1 MRRIEPPT
9 LVVSDALELARVER
23 VSLSP
28 AQEILVL
35 PRTERVKWVPGAG
48 EKWRRATGAAPLEPF
63 GATEVDGL
71 RPYRQGTPASRIHWA
86 AFARGAGLLE
96 RRLRADTETRP
107 LVVVD
112 ARVDESAHSSEHLD
126 AAVRAAASLVLELG
140 TRTGCGLLLP
150 GEYRPLEVES
160 DLIAWPVARAR
171 LALVEGGP
179 GTRAPGLAPGARSA
193 QVLYVAAAAHARL
206 PPGLAGAGV
215 RAAILVVPKG
225 LANQPR
231 QRASFEV
238 AGCVGFVVGAGRRV
252 QGARSVSTNT
262 QVAVLAPLRKDQ
274 GPRPRAI
281 AKGHDRP
288 LIRLL
293 SFGALGLYGVVRWGT
308 LMNPA
313 PTGRLLG
320 LLAVA
325 LLLAGLGP
333 VLVERERAG
342 AALRGATEPLT
353 ALGAPIALIA
363 ILAVFPISG
372 VPLSWTIHLRVADT
386 ANGIG
391 QGLSA
396 LPGIFVP
403 YAGINQWVRVTML
416 LGAAVLLLDAALPPG
431 VRAGPRSGICAARA
445 PLCR

>member
-1 MRRIEPPT
+1 VKRAGAAAVSGLVLILVALMFNAAPLFVPGIAITLLGVAAPAWVTLAAGGATIERTLASERVVEDEPIEATIEVRRGPWGLPGAAVDDPLSGEPISIRGPMSIISGGNSASVRIVASFPRRGVRRIDPPT
-9 LVVSDALELARVER
+9 LIVSDALELARVER
-23 VSLSP
+23 VSPSP

-112 ARVDESAHSSEHLD
+112 ARVDESVHSSDHLD

-150 GEYRPLEVES
+150 GEYRPLEVET
-160 DLIAWPVARAR
+160 DLIAWPVAHAR

-193 QVLYVAAAAHARL
+193 QVLYVAAAPHARL
-206 PPGLAGAGV
+206 PAGLASAGV
-215 RAAILVVPKG
+215 RAAILVVPKA

-231 QRASFEV
+231 QQASFEV

-252 QGARSVSTNT
+252 
-262 QVAVLAPLRKDQ
+262 
-274 GPRPRAI
+274 
-281 AKGHDRP
+281 
-288 LIRLL
+288 
-293 SFGALGLYGVVRWGT
+293 
-308 LMNPA
+308 
-313 PTGRLLG
+313 
-320 LLAVA
+320 
-325 LLLAGLGP
+325 
-333 VLVERERAG
+333 RERA
-342 AALRGATEPLT
+342 A
-353 ALGAPIALIA
+353 
-363 ILAVFPISG
+363 
-372 VPLSWTIHLRVADT
+372 
-386 ANGIG
+386 
-391 QGLSA
+391 
-396 LPGIFVP
+396 
-403 YAGINQWVRVTML
+403 
-416 LGAAVLLLDAALPPG
+416 
-431 VRAGPRSGICAARA
+431 
-445 PLCR
+445 

>member
-1 MRRIEPPT
+1 MKRAGAVAVSGLVLILVALTFEAAPLFVPGVAITLLGIVAPAWVTLAARSASIERTLGSERVIEDEPIEATIEVRRGPWGLPGAVVEDPLAGDAISIRGPMSMISGGSSASVRIVASFPRRGMRRIEPPT
-9 LVVSDALELARVER
+9 LVVSDALELARAER

-150 GEYRPLEVES
+150 GEFRPLEVER
-160 DLIAWPVARAR
+160 DLIAWPVAHAR

-206 PPGLAGAGV
+206 PAGLAGAGV
-215 RAAILVVPKG
+215 RAAILVVPKA
-225 LANQPR
+225 LANHPR
-231 QRASFEV
+231 QQASFEV

-252 QGARSVSTNT
+252 
-262 QVAVLAPLRKDQ
+262 
-274 GPRPRAI
+274 
-281 AKGHDRP
+281 
-288 LIRLL
+288 
-293 SFGALGLYGVVRWGT
+293 
-308 LMNPA
+308 
-313 PTGRLLG
+313 
-320 LLAVA
+320 
-325 LLLAGLGP
+325 
-333 VLVERERAG
+333 RERA
-342 AALRGATEPLT
+342 A
-353 ALGAPIALIA
+353 
-363 ILAVFPISG
+363 
-372 VPLSWTIHLRVADT
+372 
-386 ANGIG
+386 
-391 QGLSA
+391 
-396 LPGIFVP
+396 
-403 YAGINQWVRVTML
+403 
-416 LGAAVLLLDAALPPG
+416 
-431 VRAGPRSGICAARA
+431 
-445 PLCR
+445 